1 MGVHSP
7 VTVMASKNGGN
18 GGVLGTDALAQPF
31 AGGMGGPP
39 GAGQTSPG
47 GISAGGPG
55 GLGGGVQADFDS
67 LISLITSTI
76 APDSWDE
83 VGGRGSVR
91 EFETNLSLV
100 ISQTQDNHEKVA
112 DLLDQLRRLQ
122 DLQVTIEVRFIT
134 LNDNFFERIGVD
146 FNFDIDDDQ
155 DKPFQVFGNVI
166 NPNIANDA
174 AGNRNF
180 EDRDHL
186 NGVFTGGLTG
196 PFGGGPAP
204 FSSDLDIPFRQGS
217 FSLAVPQFGGF
228 APGAGATLG
237 FAILSDIEAYF
248 FMEASQG
255 DRRSNVLQAPKVTLF
270 NGQVAF
276 VADTSQSPFVIS
288 VVPVVGDFAAA
299 FQPVIVVL
307 SEGTF
312 LSVQA
317 VVSNDR
323 RFVRLT
329 LVPFFSAIGEVNEF
343 TFTGSQTTTA
353 SMGNTSGNGGDDS
366 SETENMSVTRSGTT
380 VQLPTFAFVT
390 VTTTVS
396 VPDGGTVLLGGIK
409 RLNEGRNEFGVPV
422 LSKVPYIN
430 RLFRNVGIG
439 RETQSLM
446 MMVTP
451 RIIIQEEEE
460 QQIGVSNASP

>member
-1 MGVHSP
+1 
-7 VTVMASKNGGN
+7 
-18 GGVLGTDALAQPF
+18 
-31 AGGMGGPP
+31 MGGPP

-196 PFGGGPAP
+196 PFI
-204 FSSDLDIPFRQGS
+204 SLDRP
-217 FSLAVPQFGGF
+217 
-228 APGAGATLG
+228 
-237 FAILSDIEAYF
+237 
-248 FMEASQG
+248 
-255 DRRSNVLQAPKVTLF
+255 
-270 NGQVAF
+270 
-276 VADTSQSPFVIS
+276 
-288 VVPVVGDFAAA
+288 
-299 FQPVIVVL
+299 
-307 SEGTF
+307 
-312 LSVQA
+312 
-317 VVSNDR
+317 
-323 RFVRLT
+323 
-329 LVPFFSAIGEVNEF
+329 
-343 TFTGSQTTTA
+343 
-353 SMGNTSGNGGDDS
+353 
-366 SETENMSVTRSGTT
+366 
-380 VQLPTFAFVT
+380 
-390 VTTTVS
+390 
-396 VPDGGTVLLGGIK
+396 
-409 RLNEGRNEFGVPV
+409 
-422 LSKVPYIN
+422 
-430 RLFRNVGIG
+430 
-439 RETQSLM
+439 
-446 MMVTP
+446 
-451 RIIIQEEEE
+451 
-460 QQIGVSNASP
+460 